1 MECTPTY
8 SVKSAQ
14 RYELSIISIP
24 SVLSAEKYPYHIIQ
38 KVIMSSKKSN
48 PTHSVLSAQSDALS
62 IISILSVVSAEKN
75 TPLKISNPKTY
86 PIINM

>member
-62 IISILSVVSAEKN
+62 IISILSVVSAEKKHPTQN
-75 TPLKISNPKTY
+75 IQPQNLPNY
-86 PIINM
+86 